1 MSAPNDLVSIS
12 QAELNGFATQ
22 IRDAV
27 GVLGP
32 YIQRLIAGE
41 QVSLQAA
48 DESAVRDAVGS
59 LTGLEPPAPA
69 SANQPAQQP
78 DPNQQ
83 QPVQQPDPNQQ
94 PNQPAQQPD
103 PNQQQPV
110 QPPPDPAPSSQP

>member
-69 SANQPAQQP
+69 SA
-78 DPNQQ
+78 
-83 QPVQQPDPNQQ
+83 QQPDPNQQ